1 MPKKDCWRTS
11 NLERVK
17 NKNSELKK
25 NSPKNLTYQKW
36 TWLRIGPGLLGNHP
50 IWKMFGWVPYNPVYV
65 QLSEGH
71 WKMYLWL
78 QRWHHFGYLFRKF
91 QPFFGVFVVG
101 TSPCSLPHLSGRKKL
116 LSRGA
121 GRGLSKVTSS
131 GIWRCS
137 GSTSPKIATDDISGL
152 ENPPNFHECLWDKH
166 EAFSIGGGYLRLKK
180 NFTLK
185 MKFAKLT
192 LHSPAPYN
200 LWCGENCYCRNSQ
213 VIS

>member
-1 MPKKDCWRTS
+1 MNSCFLCQLWPSKKITTHPDIAHPRQSPWPTMKGIPTYSLLVKVFSGCVPVRCVEASLETLLGYFFFQKNWPFAKKILLA
-11 NLERVK
+11 NLQPWEGEEQKLRI
-17 NKNSELKK
+17 EK
-25 NSPKNLTYQKW
+25 NSPKNLPYQKW

-78 QRWHHFGYLFRKF
+78 ERWHHFGYLFGRF
-91 QPFFGVFVVG
+91 QPFL
-101 TSPCSLPHLSGRKKL
+101 SPCSLPHLSGRKKL

-137 GSTSPKIATDDISGL
+137 GSTSPT
-152 ENPPNFHECLWDKH
+152 
-166 EAFSIGGGYLRLKK
+166 
-180 NFTLK
+180 T
-185 MKFAKLT
+185 
-192 LHSPAPYN
+192 
-200 LWCGENCYCRNSQ
+200 
-213 VIS
+213 